1 MKTVAIIPAGG
12 TGKRMGSRLPKQ
24 YLSLAGFPILV
35 HTLKPFQR
43 SPLIDE
49 IFLAVP
55 KGDLTKIRRDV
66 VATFHLSKVSRV
78 LAGGRE
84 RQDSVWNA
92 LMHVR
97 REHDIVL
104 VHDAVR
110 PFVSGE
116 IIERAVAGAKESG
129 AVATGVPI
137 QDTVKR
143 TDPAGTVTGT
153 VSRDGLWSVQ
163 TPQAFRRDVILDAY
177 KKAADDGFYGT
188 DDASLVER
196 MGIPVRMIPGHSD
209 NIKVTIPEDLER
221 GRRFFNGGT
230 GMRIGF
236 GYDSHRLVPARKL
249 VLGGVPIPH
258 EKGLLG
264 HSDADV
270 LIHAV
275 CDAILGASG
284 LGDIGRQFPD
294 TDPAYRDISSLVL
307 LDRVRTLTAE
317 NGYRIRNV
325 DSSIVLEKPKLGAHL
340 SEMAENIA
348 SVLRIPASQV
358 SVKAKTN
365 EGMGLVGAGEGAA
378 AFAVSL
384 IETDNNP

>member
-1 MKTVAIIPAGG
+1 
-12 TGKRMGSRLPKQ
+12 
-24 YLSLAGFPILV
+24 
-35 HTLKPFQR
+35 
-43 SPLIDE
+43 
-49 IFLAVP
+49 
-55 KGDLTKIRRDV
+55 
-66 VATFHLSKVSRV
+66 
-78 LAGGRE
+78 
-84 RQDSVWNA
+84 
-92 LMHVR
+92 
-97 REHDIVL
+97 
-104 VHDAVR
+104 
-110 PFVSGE
+110 
-116 IIERAVAGAKESG
+116 
-129 AVATGVPI
+129 
-137 QDTVKR
+137 
-143 TDPAGTVTGT
+143 
-153 VSRDGLWSVQ
+153 
-163 TPQAFRRDVILDAY
+163 
-177 KKAADDGFYGT
+177 
-188 DDASLVER
+188 
-196 MGIPVRMIPGHSD
+196 
-209 NIKVTIPEDLER
+209 
-221 GRRFFNGGT
+221 
-230 GMRIGF
+230 MRIGF
-236 GYDSHRLVPARKL
+236 GYDSHRLAAGRKL
-249 VLGGVPIPH
+249 VLGGVDIPH

-270 LIHAV
+270 LVHAV

-317 NGYRIRNV
+317 NGCRIRNV